1 MALESDAPI
10 MHGPLDSYNDA
21 PATHSGDDAPQRI
34 DRWLCNVRFFKT
46 RGLAVE
52 AIDNGRVEIN
62 GVRAKAAKLV
72 NPGDCVRVQRPPY
85 VHEVE
90 VLGVVAQRVGAAI
103 AEGLYRESEASLA
116 TRTRLR
122 EQQVLSAVREDP
134 RAGKLDK
141 HDRRDRERLKRSF
154 E

>member
-1 MALESDAPI
+1 MHGHPDPHNDEPAHPGGSDAV
-10 MHGPLDSYNDA
+10 
-21 PATHSGDDAPQRI
+21 QRI

-72 NPGDCVRVQRPPY
+72 KAGDRVRVQRAPY
-85 VHEVE
+85 VHDIE
-90 VLGVVAQRVGAAI
+90 VLGISGQRVGAAI
-103 AEGLYRESEASLA
+103 AQGLYRETDASRA
-116 TRTRLR
+116 AREVLR
-122 EQQVLSAVREDP
+122 ERQLLSAVREEP
-134 RAGKLDK
+134 RAGKLGK
-141 HDRRDRERLKRSF
+141 HQRRERERLKRAY

>member
-1 MALESDAPI
+1 
-10 MHGPLDSYNDA
+10 MHGHPNSHNDA
-21 PATHSGDDAPQRI
+21 SSNGSSGDVGQRI

-72 NPGDCVRVQRPPY
+72 KPGDQVRVQRPPY

-90 VLGVVAQRVGAAI
+90 VLGVVPQRVGAAV
-103 AEGLYRESEASLA
+103 AQGLYRESEASIA
-116 TRTRLR
+116 TRTSLR
-122 EQQVLSAVREDP
+122 EQQVLSAVREEP
-134 RAGKLDK
+134 REGKLGK
-141 HDRRDRERLKRSF
+141 HERRERERLKRSY

>member
-1 MALESDAPI
+1 
-10 MHGPLDSYNDA
+10 MHGHPNPHNDA
-21 PATHSGDDAPQRI
+21 PSNQSGGDAGQRI

-72 NPGDCVRVQRPPY
+72 KPGDTVRVQRPPY

-103 AEGLYRESEASLA
+103 AQGLYRESEESIA

-134 RAGKLDK
+134 REGKLGK
-141 HDRRDRERLKRSF
+141 HDRRERERLKRSY

>member
-1 MALESDAPI
+1 
-10 MHGPLDSYNDA
+10 MHGHPNPHNDA
-21 PATHSGDDAPQRI
+21 PSNGGSGDVGQRI

-62 GVRAKAAKLV
+62 GVRAKSAKLV
-72 NPGDCVRVQRPPY
+72 KAGDQVRVQRPPY

-90 VLGVVAQRVGAAI
+90 VLGVVPQRVGAAV
-103 AEGLYRESEASLA
+103 AQGLYRESEASIA
-116 TRTRLR
+116 TRTSLR
-122 EQQVLSAVREDP
+122 EQQVLSAVREEP
-134 RAGKLDK
+134 REGKLGK
-141 HDRRDRERLKRSF
+141 HERRERERLKRSY

>member
-1 MALESDAPI
+1 MHAPSESHNDTPAERSGGDA
-10 MHGPLDSYNDA
+10 A
-21 PATHSGDDAPQRI
+21 QRI

-72 NPGDCVRVQRPPY
+72 KPGDYVRVQRPPY
-85 VHEVE
+85 VHDVE

-103 AEGLYRESEASLA
+103 AQGLYRESEESLA
-116 TRTRLR
+116 TRARLR

-134 RAGKLDK
+134 RTGKLGK
-141 HDRRDRERLKRSF
+141 HERRDRERLKRAY

>member
-1 MALESDAPI
+1 
-10 MHGPLDSYNDA
+10 MHGTPDSHNDA
-21 PATHSGDDAPQRI
+21 PARQATSDTGQRI

-72 NPGDCVRVQRPPY
+72 KPGDWVRVQRPPY
-85 VHEVE
+85 VHDVE

-103 AEGLYRESEASLA
+103 AQGLYRESEASLA

-134 RAGKLDK
+134 RTGKLDK
-141 HDRRDRERLKRSF
+141 HDRRDRERLKRSY

>member
-1 MALESDAPI
+1 
-10 MHGPLDSYNDA
+10 MHGHPNPHNDA
-21 PATHSGDDAPQRI
+21 PSNLTAGDAGQRI

-62 GVRAKAAKLV
+62 GVRAKAAKLIK
-72 NPGDCVRVQRPPY
+72 PGDHVRIQRPPY
-85 VHEVE
+85 VHDVE

-103 AEGLYRESEASLA
+103 AQGLYRESEESIA
-116 TRTRLR
+116 TRNRLR
-122 EQQVLSAVREDP
+122 ERQVLSAVREEP
-134 RAGKLDK
+134 REGKLGK
-141 HDRRDRERLKRSF
+141 HERRERERLKRSY